1 MSAPRLTRRLVL
13 EAPERVPDGAGG
25 YAETWTVRGSVWAEV
40 VPRGAGREVDA
51 ARSRLNLKIT
61 VRSAPQGAPSRP
73 TAAMRFRDGQR
84 LYRIE
89 AVTEA
94 DATGRTLACFATEET
109 GA

>member
-1 MSAPRLTRRLVL
+1 MRPPALSRRLVL
-13 EAPERVPDGAGG
+13 EAPERVADGAGG
-25 YAETWTVRGSVWAEV
+25 YVETWVARGAHWAEV

-51 ARSRLNLKIT
+51 AASRLNLRIT
-61 VRSAPQGAPSRP
+61 VRAAPPGAPSRP
-73 TAAMRFRDGQR
+73 SAAMRFRDGER

-94 DATGRTLACFATEET
+94 DGLGRYLVCFATEET